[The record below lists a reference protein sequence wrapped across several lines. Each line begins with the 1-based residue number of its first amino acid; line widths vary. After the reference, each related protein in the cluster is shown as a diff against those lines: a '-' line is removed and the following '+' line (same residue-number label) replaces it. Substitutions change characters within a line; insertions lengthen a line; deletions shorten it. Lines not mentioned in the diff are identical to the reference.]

1 MALEMVL
8 NEHSLCAPDVDKA
21 RVWMT
26 KLAETIQQVSQIC
39 GGQTAKFWTQKQVG
53 STILARDY
61 RNRDYALRTYL
72 FGDQTVKNNKEQKAQ
87 RDYLQ
92 SLLTRT
98 PYWDEQPQ
106 PGASQDP
113 EIDEIEFTHNDQ
125 TCVMCGI
132 GFTYLRN
139 ALAVSLPSDPCWQVD
154 NILLKVISLSTIS
167 NSIPEEVVEIIHASL
182 PEHVITHENWIRNR
196 LRSDIK
202 DGSDLWDRR
211 VSLFPSLTF
220 CANVER
226 RIQTLSPTM
235 LWSVAGRLFDLQAH
249 CERWTSG
256 RFNTDG
262 LLGNPRTESPATL
275 QMFGQER
282 TFRCPD
288 NQERVFSWHVS
299 LAGSWRLYFCPQL
312 ESETGKMIIGY
323 VGPHLPTVRYR

>member
-8 NEHSLCAPDVDKA
+8 NEHSLCAPDVDRA

-53 STILARDY
+53 STILTRDY
-61 RNRDYALRTYL
+61 RDRAYALRTYL

-106 PGASQDP
+106 PGASQPSD
-113 EIDEIEFTHNDQ
+113 IDEMEFIHNNQ
-125 TCVMCGI
+125 TCAMCGL

-139 ALAVSLPSDPCWQVD
+139 ALAISLPSDSHWQVD
-154 NILLKVISLSTIS
+154 KILLTVISLSTRS
-167 NSIPEEVVEIIHASL
+167 NAIPEEVVEIIHASL
-182 PEHVITHENWIRNR
+182 SEHIITHENWIRNR

-202 DGSDLWDRR
+202 DGADLWDRR
-211 VSLFPSLTF
+211 ASLFPLLTF

-226 RIQTLSPTM
+226 QIQTLSPTM
-235 LWSVAGRLFDLQAH
+235 LWPVAGRLFDLQTH

-256 RFNTDG
+256 GFGTDG
-262 LLGNPRTESPATL
+262 LPGNPSTESPATL
-275 QMFGQER
+275 QQFGQER

-288 NQERVFSWHVS
+288 GETRCFDWHVR
-299 LAGSWRLYFCPQL
+299 LTPNAWRLHFFPCPEIKQV
-312 ESETGKMIIGY
+312 IIGY
-323 VGPHLPTVRYR
+323 IGPHLPTAKYH